1 MGGASTSSYQV
12 EGGISNNDW
21 DFLQEMKRLRKD
33 FKDNQLSRLYKEF
46 SQINLEPAFDA
57 VKS

>member
-1 MGGASTSSYQV
+1 LSYQV

-33 FKDNQLSRLYKEF
+33 FKDN
-46 SQINLEPAFDA
+46 
-57 VKS
+57 